1 MENKRELPKV
11 LVVGINAWRED
22 GTAHTLMDIFRC
34 WDPKKV
40 ALVYSRADLPNTD
53 VCKRFFQ
60 ISESEVMKSVVKPW
74 MKVGREV
81 ESTPSNKSAGH
92 EKLYHKVKP
101 GETLSSIAEKRGVT
115 VEQICTFSPAISPA
129 ASIRSSSIVMLPM

>member
-1 MENKRELPKV
+1 MVKDMENKRELPKV

-34 WDPKKV
+34 WDPEKV

-81 ESTPSNKSAGH
+81 ESTPSNKSADAEHARYQSAHKKGASWMPLARECVWKFGH
-92 EKLYHKVKP
+92 WKTE
-101 GETLSSIAEKRGVT
+101 A
-115 VEQICTFSPAISPA
+115 
-129 ASIRSSSIVMLPM
+129 

>member
-34 WDPKKV
+34 WDPEKV

-53 VCKRFFQ
+53 VCKHFFQ

-81 ESTPSNKSAGH
+81 HHRTRMLKRNMLAIRVRTR
-92 EKLYHKVKP
+92 KV
-101 GETLSSIAEKRGVT
+101 LRGCRWHVS
-115 VEQICTFSPAISPA
+115 VSGSLGIGRPRLCDN
-129 ASIRSSSIVMLPM
+129 L